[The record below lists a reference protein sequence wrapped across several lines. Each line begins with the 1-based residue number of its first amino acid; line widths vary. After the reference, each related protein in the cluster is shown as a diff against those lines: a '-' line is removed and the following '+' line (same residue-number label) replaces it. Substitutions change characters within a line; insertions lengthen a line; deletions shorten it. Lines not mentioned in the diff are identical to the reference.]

1 MLEKKFKKLEKQSG
15 NWKEELEKV
24 SAETNAASKSPWED
38 PELEDLTAVEKYE
51 MLKNELVPAQQARL
65 SKLCI
70 SELEK
75 QLEETK
81 NLLTKALI
89 EKEAVRDALKKLE
102 TKVHFLSNPKVEVPV
117 KPSKGTKA
125 TVQPKRTAERVERPE
140 PVTTRR
146 RSTRSASSL
155 ANYKITEALSPTL
168 ESPKKRKAVRD
179 LNEPIAEKR
188 AHKETAPAASLEERG
203 ALGCLTNSPAKSSV
217 VGRR

>member
-15 NWKEELEKV
+15 HWKEELEKV

-125 TVQPKRTAERVERPE
+125 TVQPKRTAERPE

-188 AHKETAPAASLEERG
+188 AHKETAPAASVEERG

>member
-1 MLEKKFKKLEKQSG
+1 M
-15 NWKEELEKV
+15 

-125 TVQPKRTAERVERPE
+125 TVQPKRTAERPE

-188 AHKETAPAASLEERG
+188 AHKETAPAASVEERG

>member
-1 MLEKKFKKLEKQSG
+1 M
-15 NWKEELEKV
+15 

-188 AHKETAPAASLEERG
+188 AHKETAPAASVEERG

>member
-1 MLEKKFKKLEKQSG
+1 M
-15 NWKEELEKV
+15 
-24 SAETNAASKSPWED
+24 SAETNASSKSPWED

-89 EKEAVRDALKKLE
+89 EKESVRDALKKLE

-125 TVQPKRTAERVERPE
+125 TVQPKRTAERPERPE

-155 ANYKITEALSPTL
+155 AHYKITEALSPTV

-188 AHKETAPAASLEERG
+188 AHKETAPATSVEERG
-203 ALGCLTNSPAKSSV
+203 ALGCITNSPAKSSS